1 MAVRIS
7 ELNELS
13 GDLAQSDVLAIVDIG
28 AGETKKIQTG
38 NLLYYGISGMPSGSI
53 DLSQLNQNSSN
64 KLSSSALANTGV
76 AAGSY
81 GNATGVPAITVNAQG
96 QVTSAGVTSIV
107 IPASSVTGLATV
119 ATSGTYSSLTGR
131 PTLGTISSQNAS
143 GVAITGGTITGITD
157 LAVADGGTGSSTASG
172 ARSNLGLSIG
182 SDIQGFDA
190 GLASI
195 AGLTTSSGQ
204 MLVLNGSDTYG
215 TSSLTNYAKTLLD
228 DNSAADARATLGLGS
243 LAVKNIIGT
252 TDIDTGA
259 VVAASIGSGVI
270 TSSKYQAGSVNS
282 NALATS
288 AVITSKIADSGVT
301 AEKLANNSST
311 NVTTGAPISNGH
323 YIGQQWLDTNTK
335 YVYIWDGS
343 TWERQA
349 AINEIDFVDSSPL
362 SFAVT
367 YPDSYSAEI
376 AVGLD
381 NQSVNAVFAGPSSGS
396 ASAPTFRSLVSS
408 DLPIATS
415 GAPGAVYPGDGLSVS
430 NVGSIGHTNTTA
442 AGTYAGRLT
451 IDGNGHIVTALATLE
466 ASDIPNLD
474 ASKITTGQFS
484 STFLAD
490 NSVTAAQLADYG
502 IAQISE
508 TAPTPEFAGQWWINP
523 NDRSAYIWVG
533 QVAPEIEGYW
543 LNLGYGSPTQ
553 INLRFG
559 GTYNASGNTVESINS
574 YGIEAGLTVGQALSS
589 PNTSNNGV
597 YLVVT
602 TSGVGV
608 TPAPSGALSVGNW
621 VLSQGIGSNWTT
633 VQLGLVGESIND
645 EEVLVNGAAFN
656 PAASGIASQQDFNEQ
671 TWGRVQIGTSATA
684 GIVRG
689 STEIVIAS
697 GTGIMSIGTIDD
709 GSY

>member
-13 GDLAQSDVLAIVDIG
+13 GDLAQSDVIAIVDIG

-38 NLLYYGISGMPSGSI
+38 NFLYYGISGMPSGSI
-53 DLSQLNQNSSN
+53 DLSQLNQNSST
-64 KLSSSALANTGV
+64 KLTSTALENTGV
-76 AAGSY
+76 GAGSY
-81 GNATGVPAITVNAQG
+81 GNATGVTTITVNAKG
-96 QVTSAGVTSIV
+96 QITSAGITPIV
-107 IPASSVTGLATV
+107 ISASAVIGLATV

-131 PTLGTISSQNAS
+131 PTLGTLSSQDAS
-143 GVAITGGTITGITD
+143 SVVISGGTISGITD
-157 LAVADGGTGSSTASG
+157 LAIADGGTGASTASG
-172 ARSNLGLSIG
+172 ARTNLGLSIG
-182 SDIQGFDA
+182 SDVQAYDA

-215 TSSLTNYAKTLLD
+215 TSSLTNYAKTILD
-228 DNSAADARATLGLGS
+228 DSSAADARTTLGLGS
-243 LAVKNIIGT
+243 LAVKNIVGSS
-252 TDIDTGA
+252 DIDTGA

-270 TSSKYQAGSVNS
+270 TSSKYQAGSVDS
-282 NALATS
+282 NALASS

-311 NVTTGAPISNGH
+311 NVTTGAPVSNGH

-343 TWERQA
+343 AWERQA

-602 TSGVGV
+602 TSGVGA

-633 VQLGLVGESIND
+633 VELGLVGESIND